1 MVELKNNELLIKAQE
16 RMLDI
21 LIEVD
26 RVCSKHNI
34 NYFLTDGT
42 LLGAV
47 RHKGFIPWDDDVDI
61 GMLREDYNKFIEIAT
76 SELGED
82 YFLKSIETD
91 PNYNRFHIP
100 LKVRDNRSKLVEVDE
115 NENEKFNQG
124 IYIDI
129 FAFDT
134 LPKNKVIRKL
144 QKLISRFIVLCDVRT
159 RRKEENLNLQN
170 KIAFLVYSIFKKL
183 PYKKRNKVLRYIMK
197 WNDKNGEEVTYGV
210 DLPCDGS
217 WGKILNKSD
226 IFPLTKIEFC
236 KYMFNA
242 PKNYDKVLKT
252 IYGDYLTL
260 PKEEDRRWHAKKIE
274 IYE

>member
-1 MVELKNNELLIKAQE
+1 MVELKENELLVKAQK

-26 RVCSKHNI
+26 RVCNKHNI
-34 NYFLTDGT
+34 KYFLIDGT

-61 GMLREDYNKFIEIAT
+61 AMMREDYNKFIEVAPL
-76 SELGED
+76 ELSKD
-82 YFLKSIETD
+82 YFLQTIDTD

-115 NENEKFNQG
+115 SENEDFNQG

-134 LPKNKVIRKL
+134 LPKNELIRKF

-159 RRKEENLNLQN
+159 RRKEEKLSLQN
-170 KIAFLVYSIFKKL
+170 KIAFLVYLIVKRLS
-183 PYKKRNKVLRYIMK
+183 YNTRNKILRYIMK
-197 WNDKNGEEVTYGV
+197 WNDINGQEITYGV

-217 WGKILNKSD
+217 WGKIFNKSD

-236 KYMFNA
+236 GKYFNA
-242 PKNYDKVLKT
+242 PKECDKILSNL
-252 IYGDYLTL
+252 YGDYLEL

-274 IYE
+274 IYK

>member
-1 MVELKNNELLIKAQE
+1 MVELKENELLVKAQK

-26 RVCSKHNI
+26 RVCNKNNI
-34 NYFLTDGT
+34 KYFLIDGT

-61 GMLREDYNKFIEIAT
+61 AMMREDYNKFIEVAPL
-76 SELGED
+76 ELRKD
-82 YFLKSIETD
+82 YFLQTIDTD

-115 NENEKFNQG
+115 SENEDFNQG

-134 LPKNKVIRKL
+134 LPKNELIRKF

-159 RRKEENLNLQN
+159 RRKEENLSLQN
-170 KIAFLVYSIFKKL
+170 KIAFLVYLIVKKL
-183 PYKKRNKVLRYIMK
+183 SYNTRNKILRYIMK
-197 WNDKNGEEVTYGV
+197 WNDINGQEITYGV

-217 WGKILNKSD
+217 WGKIFNKSD

-236 KYMFNA
+236 GKYFNA
-242 PKNYDKVLKT
+242 PKECDKILGNL
-252 IYGDYLTL
+252 YGDYLEL

-274 IYE
+274 IYK